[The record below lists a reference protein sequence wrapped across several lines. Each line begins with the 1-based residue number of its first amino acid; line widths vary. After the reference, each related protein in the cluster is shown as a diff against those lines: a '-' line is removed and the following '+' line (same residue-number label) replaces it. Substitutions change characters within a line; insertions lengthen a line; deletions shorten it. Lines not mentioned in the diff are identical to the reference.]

1 MTGKAKVLTPIEV
14 RQVVSILKNTRDKT
28 LFLTGLYTG
37 LRISE
42 LIGLRQDQLFK
53 PNGTVMESLHLA
65 RPKIK
70 QTIHCTIPIHPE
82 LRGQLVAYKSSFLDR
97 LVSTEDNSKWLF
109 PAIEE
114 PDKHIG
120 RVHAHNILT
129 KAFKEIGLAGAT
141 THSMRRTCLT
151 LMARAGVPMRT
162 IQELSGH
169 SNLSQLQSYLE
180 LDPADRHWAILTL
193 KF

>member
-1 MTGKAKVLTPIEV
+1 MPGKAKVLTPQEV
-14 RQVVSILKNTRDKT
+14 RQVVSVLKNSRDKT

-42 LIGLRQDQLFK
+42 LIALEQGQLFSQS
-53 PNGTVMESLHLA
+53 GAALESLRLI

-70 QTIHCTIPIHPE
+70 QTIHCDIPVHPE
-82 LRGQLVAYKSSFLDR
+82 LRGQLVAYKSAFLDG
-97 LVSTEDNSKWLF
+97 LVSNKDASRWLF
-109 PAIEE
+109 PTMDV
-114 PDKHIG
+114 PGKHIG
-120 RVHAHNILT
+120 RTQAHNILT
-129 KAFKEIGLAGAT
+129 KAFKEIDLAGAT

-151 LMARAGVPMRT
+151 LMARAGVPLRT
-162 IQELSGH
+162 IQEVSGH

-193 KF
+193 KY